1 MVRQALVIF
10 MCQFLALVASHSH
23 ASSADVDGLKLSVDA
38 NVSQIIRTNQNIIS
52 FNFSSP
58 SGQYNCSL
66 DGAPFA
72 ACVSPYIVS
81 DLKGVRSLMVRD
93 YLGNSKEI
101 LFELNSHQ
109 K

>member
-1 MVRQALVIF
+1 MVRQAFIIF
-10 MCQFLALVASHSH
+10 MCQFLALMASHSH
-23 ASSADVDGLKLSVDA
+23 ASTDVDGLKLSVDA

-66 DGAPFA
+66 DGAPFV

-93 YLGNSKEI
+93 YLGNTKEI